1 MILAVFQRA
10 NQEVASL
17 ASSISGIVD
26 TSKPFKFADY
36 PMTEK
41 RLELLLKK
49 LRDDLNATIMKGIDA
64 SWELANDK
72 NNALVRSVL
81 GSKLEQITEERFKAY
96 FNNNGDALEAF
107 KARKDGGLG
116 LSDRVWRY
124 TDQYKGEIEMALDIG
139 IGEGK
144 SAAQMTKALKQYLVN
159 PDALYRRVR
168 NKHGQLVASKAM
180 AAYHPGRGVYRSA
193 YKNARRLS
201 ATENNIA
208 YRTAD
213 YLRWQQLDFVV
224 GIRIQPSATNHPVA
238 DICDELAGLYPKDFK
253 FPGWHPLC
261 RCYATTVLKTEDELI
276 RDVNADKDNGSVN
289 YVADVP
295 DRFRA
300 WLKDNRARIKKAAKL
315 PYFLRDNGSRDAK
328 GIYHLKELGK
338 ASKALVRNTPLDI
351 AKQRHEARTT
361 TKVAEILDAWTLRK
375 DTIKGANKMLLS
387 DIAQTLDAKVENER
401 LVEAINHGRWA
412 TARESMKALESLK
425 NDILALNHMDD
436 PLKLAQTFTLTE
448 LKGAES
454 AIERTFNRW
463 IWNYED
469 RTSLEFLR
477 SKLVHEI
484 SVVEGKKDVF
494 STWQISR
501 DAFQKRLAYV
511 DFRLERKVL
520 EEGMADALAFVKK
533 SKAAENV
540 KLLKAWDDALA
551 TEKITDSQKAADEIR
566 AAYAKHKAAAAAK
579 ATKAGGALN
588 VQHDLEEFC
597 AKYGLNAS
605 QFKITDGAVDVKG
618 DLYDAMSRNHIVSSV
633 ERNASTQYVRT
644 SNSFRLNG
652 MLDDIGGGGVNHST
666 KTFINTKGTDKY
678 GSAMTPHDVN
688 AIKGMDAIIDS
699 REIPFDLNVIRMVDT
714 GGLIGTFRLPIS
726 MPKFTTQGWDDFFA
740 ELQSAVGTEAT
751 QHRFTSTSTDKSK
764 NVFGSRNVCM
774 KFKLKKGQHAYVAY
788 NPQESEIVLP
798 RETKFKLVDVKR
810 NSLSNFT
817 IEVEI
822 V

>member
-1 MILAVFQRA
+1 M
-10 NQEVASL
+10 
-17 ASSISGIVD
+17 
-26 TSKPFKFADY
+26 
-36 PMTEK
+36 
-41 RLELLLKK
+41 
-49 LRDDLNATIMKGIDA
+49 
-64 SWELANDK
+64 
-72 NNALVRSVL
+72 
-81 GSKLEQITEERFKAY
+81 
-96 FNNNGDALEAF
+96 
-107 KARKDGGLG
+107 DG
-116 LSDRVWRY
+116 
-124 TDQYKGEIEMALDIG
+124 
-139 IGEGK
+139 
-144 SAAQMTKALKQYLVN
+144 
-159 PDALYRRVR
+159 
-168 NKHGQLVASKAM
+168 
-180 AAYHPGRGVYRSA
+180 
-193 YKNARRLS
+193 
-201 ATENNIA
+201 
-208 YRTAD
+208 
-213 YLRWQQLDFVV
+213 
-224 GIRIQPSATNHPVA
+224 
-238 DICDELAGLYPKDFK
+238 
-253 FPGWHPLC
+253 
-261 RCYATTVLKTEDELI
+261 
-276 RDVNADKDNGSVN
+276 
-289 YVADVP
+289 
-295 DRFRA
+295 
-300 WLKDNRARIKKAAKL
+300 
-315 PYFLRDNGSRDAK
+315 
-328 GIYHLKELGK
+328 
-338 ASKALVRNTPLDI
+338 
-351 AKQRHEARTT
+351 
-361 TKVAEILDAWTLRK
+361 
-375 DTIKGANKMLLS
+375 
-387 DIAQTLDAKVENER
+387 
-401 LVEAINHGRWA
+401 
-412 TARESMKALESLK
+412 
-425 NDILALNHMDD
+425 

-484 SVVEGKKDVF
+484 SVVEGRKDVF

-579 ATKAGGALN
+579 AAKAGGASN

-605 QFKITDGAVDVKG
+605 QFQITNGAVDVKG

-633 ERNASTQYVRT
+633 ERSASTQYVRT

-678 GSAMTPHDVN
+678 GSAMTPRDVN

-740 ELQSAVGTEAT
+740 ELQSAVGTEVT

-774 KFKLKKGQHAYVAY
+774 KFKLKKGQHAYVAN